1 MCGIC
6 GFLKTENSA
15 KQYSVK
21 QIQIMNNKMIHR
33 GPDGEGA
40 WVSEDG
46 MCGLGHRRLS
56 IIDLSED
63 ANQPM
68 SSDNGRIQVV
78 FNGEIYNHREIRA
91 ELEKTGQY
99 VWKTDHSDTE
109 VVVHAYEQWGLDCLD
124 KFRGMFAIA
133 IWDARKEK
141 MILIRDR
148 MGIKPLYYTFDENT
162 LVFASEIKA
171 LLPLLSHKPVINEK
185 ALYDYLSFLC
195 APGEKTLF
203 EGIYKLRPASWLT
216 CDKKK
221 NIYVNQYYEI
231 LDHIQTGLE
240 DASEQEIK
248 NRIIQELQ
256 MAVDLRKEADVPV
269 GVFLSGGI
277 DSSTNAALFA
287 QNTSTKVKTFCIG
300 YQWEGN
306 ECVENENAYAR
317 QMADF
322 CGAEYFEK
330 FITKEEWLDVV
341 PEIIRLQDEPIA
353 DPTCASSYYVARLA
367 RENGVIVGQVGE
379 GADEL
384 FCGYPNWLRFIK
396 SSKVLRGPIPKIIKK
411 SVMDQLYRGKYA
423 NSIRSEVIRRNLK
436 DQPVFWSGAEAFY
449 EYEKRMLISPK
460 LNRWIG
466 TYTSFEAIEPAYKRF
481 CNSSGEKSDLTWMG
495 YVDLCHR
502 LPELLLMRVDK
513 MSMGVSL
520 ESRVPFLDH
529 KLVELS
535 MGIPQHMKIKGN
547 ITKYILKE
555 AVRSVI
561 PDEVIDRKKSGFA
574 TPVYNVFMNG
584 LADEMKQEVLHFISE
599 TGLLNQN
606 YVLEMVEKGISK
618 NKMWYLYN
626 LAMWYKEY
634 IA

>member
-1 MCGIC
+1 
-6 GFLKTENSA
+6 
-15 KQYSVK
+15 
-21 QIQIMNNKMIHR
+21 MN
-33 GPDGEGA
+33 
-40 WVSEDG
+40 
-46 MCGLGHRRLS
+46 C
-56 IIDLSED
+56 
-63 ANQPM
+63 
-68 SSDNGRIQVV
+68 
-78 FNGEIYNHREIRA
+78 
-91 ELEKTGQY
+91 
-99 VWKTDHSDTE
+99 
-109 VVVHAYEQWGLDCLD
+109 
-124 KFRGMFAIA
+124 FADI
-133 IWDARKEK
+133 
-141 MILIRDR
+141 
-148 MGIKPLYYTFDENT
+148 
-162 LVFASEIKA
+162 
-171 LLPLLSHKPVINEK
+171 
-185 ALYDYLSFLC
+185 
-195 APGEKTLF
+195 
-203 EGIYKLRPASWLT
+203 
-216 CDKKK
+216 
-221 NIYVNQYYEI
+221 
-231 LDHIQTGLE
+231 
-240 DASEQEIK
+240 
-248 NRIIQELQ
+248 
-256 MAVDLRKEADVPV
+256 
-269 GVFLSGGI
+269 
-277 DSSTNAALFA
+277 
-287 QNTSTKVKTFCIG
+287 
-300 YQWEGN
+300 
-306 ECVENENAYAR
+306 
-317 QMADF
+317 
-322 CGAEYFEK
+322 
-330 FITKEEWLDVV
+330 
-341 PEIIRLQDEPIA
+341 
-353 DPTCASSYYVARLA
+353 PTMY
-367 RENGVIVGQVGE
+367 
-379 GADEL
+379 
-384 FCGYPNWLRFIK
+384 K

-460 LNRWIG
+460 LNRRIG